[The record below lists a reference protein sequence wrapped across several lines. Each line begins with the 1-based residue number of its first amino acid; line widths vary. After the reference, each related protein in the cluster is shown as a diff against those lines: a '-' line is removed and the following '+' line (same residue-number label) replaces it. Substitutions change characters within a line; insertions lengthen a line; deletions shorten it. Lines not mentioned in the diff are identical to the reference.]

1 MPHLCVRLTSETISS
16 GSKLSLTGHHAT
28 GYFLCT
34 QMTLLDQLLFMHRR
48 FLFVVMPNLKISQ
61 HAKGNMLWVFDTG
74 ERIVAHVPFVKI
86 LVSVIV
92 FSTIPAC
99 CSVILSR
106 VH

>member
-1 MPHLCVRLTSETISS
+1 MYPNDSIRSIAFYASS
-16 GSKLSLTGHHAT
+16 FLIYCHAE
-28 GYFLCT
+28 
-34 QMTLLDQLLFMHRR
+34 
-48 FLFVVMPNLKISQ
+48 LKISQ
-61 HAKGNMLWVFDTG
+61 HAKGNMLWVFNTG
-74 ERIVAHVPFVKI
+74 ERIVAHVPFVKV